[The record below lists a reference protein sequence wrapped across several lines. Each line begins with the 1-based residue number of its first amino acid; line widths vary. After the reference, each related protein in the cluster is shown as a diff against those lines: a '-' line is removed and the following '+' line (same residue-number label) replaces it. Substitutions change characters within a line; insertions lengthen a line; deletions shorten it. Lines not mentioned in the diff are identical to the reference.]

1 LSRTELRD
9 PRQEWA
15 RACFPTACAGFIAQL
30 RGCQGVSRGH
40 QALRSITR
48 LRRRAPAGFTL
59 HPHPYALDPTPCF
72 SNRNKGKI
80 EIALTHSKQTIAP
93 ISNRN
98 YFWGV
103 PVPLA
108 QIHPRNS
115 GPSELTSALPDRACG
130 PHVAGR
136 ASRITTHDSLITE
149 FLTAMTIRRGSASR
163 ATSRSRGTPKKL
175 SSNPARKS
183 IRESKA
189 NKRLIATHAHSEIA
203 AIRSK
208 HSTSL
213 FLTATQTLYVG
224 FRFSRRLFTLSAC
237 EGCGECLDLAVHEP
251 QITTNESRPF
261 PRYNIPMP
269 IKLIAMDLD
278 GTLLDSRANISEEN
292 ARTIAEAQARGIE
305 IVLATGRRFDFARPI
320 AEALTCDFDLIV
332 SNGALIKSKSG
343 ATHMRQLLPSGIARR
358 VLEITEEFRPSAAVI
373 FDRDAAR
380 QVIVERVV
388 WDDPLRG
395 RYYSKIREH
404 LAEVM
409 PLTDCLDGD
418 DPIQVMYAGP
428 CAEMRAAMETL
439 EKNPAA
445 EEYTVALTE
454 YLQRNFSILDVLRR
468 GVSKG
473 VALAEWARRRGIARE
488 HMMAIGDNWND
499 REMLEFAGLPVVM
512 GNSVPELKSLGWA
525 VTLSNDQNG
534 VAEAIRTYALGEKR

>member
-1 LSRTELRD
+1 
-9 PRQEWA
+9 
-15 RACFPTACAGFIAQL
+15 
-30 RGCQGVSRGH
+30 
-40 QALRSITR
+40 
-48 LRRRAPAGFTL
+48 
-59 HPHPYALDPTPCF
+59 
-72 SNRNKGKI
+72 
-80 EIALTHSKQTIAP
+80 
-93 ISNRN
+93 
-98 YFWGV
+98 
-103 PVPLA
+103 
-108 QIHPRNS
+108 
-115 GPSELTSALPDRACG
+115 
-130 PHVAGR
+130 
-136 ASRITTHDSLITE
+136 
-149 FLTAMTIRRGSASR
+149 
-163 ATSRSRGTPKKL
+163 
-175 SSNPARKS
+175 
-183 IRESKA
+183 
-189 NKRLIATHAHSEIA
+189 
-203 AIRSK
+203 
-208 HSTSL
+208 
-213 FLTATQTLYVG
+213 
-224 FRFSRRLFTLSAC
+224 
-237 EGCGECLDLAVHEP
+237 
-251 QITTNESRPF
+251 
-261 PRYNIPMP
+261 MP
-269 IKLIAMDLD
+269 IKLIAMDMD
-278 GTLLDSRANISEEN
+278 GTLLDSRAQISEEN
-292 ARTIAEAQARGIE
+292 ARTIAEAQSRGIE

-332 SNGALIKSKSG
+332 SNGALIKSKAG

-404 LAEVM
+404 LAEVV
-409 PLTDCLDGD
+409 PLTDCLDGE

-439 EKNPAA
+439 ENNPAA

-454 YLQRNFSILDVLRR
+454 YLPRNFSILDVLRR

-512 GNSVPELKSLGWA
+512 GNSVPGLKSLGWA